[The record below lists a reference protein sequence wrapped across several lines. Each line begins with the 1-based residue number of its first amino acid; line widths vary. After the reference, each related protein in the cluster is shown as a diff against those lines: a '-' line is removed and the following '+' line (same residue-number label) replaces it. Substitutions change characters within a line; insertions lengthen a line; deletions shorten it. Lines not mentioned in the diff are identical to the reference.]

1 MFITRIAS
9 DVILFHNEW
18 YAVNKSPYSL
28 QFVQLSKTSPIRSHE
43 TLKSL
48 DGALQLVGW
57 LQRFLNNMNNTMMS
71 VVCCL
76 IGA

>member
-1 MFITRIAS
+1 MLSCFTMNGRYS
-9 DVILFHNEW
+9 
-18 YAVNKSPYSL
+18 VNKSPYSL

-57 LQRFLNNMNNTMMS
+57 LQRFLNNMNNMMMKFGYFGQF
-71 VVCCL
+71 CFT
-76 IGA
+76 